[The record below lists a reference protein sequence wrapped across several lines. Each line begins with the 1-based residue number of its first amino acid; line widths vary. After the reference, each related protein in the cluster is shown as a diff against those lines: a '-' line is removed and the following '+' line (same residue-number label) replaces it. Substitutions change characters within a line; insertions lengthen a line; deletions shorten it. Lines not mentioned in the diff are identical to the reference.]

1 MRLTTIIFA
10 LVFLTIAFMITSCRP
25 PELEQAVID
34 YNGGRYDNAYTQV
47 LSATEKYPDNEEA
60 WYYLG
65 EIQGKKGQIKE
76 MMESF
81 NKSLSLKNTYQAEIE
96 LAKSNYY
103 GKYYNDGVSA
113 YNALIQIEDKKSE
126 QAIKRLE
133 QVIKDFTNVNY
144 IKNDYMANRL
154 ISISYQFLED
164 DENALKYLYVAA
176 EAKPDTALAYID
188 LGYHFQKKQD
198 FVKAAEQFK
207 KGIEVDPT
215 NQECLI
221 RYAESLD
228 MAEQKEEAI
237 AAYKSAFEVVP
248 DEKAIPF
255 NLGLLLFKQANTL
268 EEDDPKK
275 NETMEEAIF
284 YFEKAK
290 EIDPNI
296 KEIYDLLG
304 TLLLQLEQY
313 DKAKEILEEGV
324 ELYPDSSTVWQNLS
338 FLYAKLGEKEKAE
351 EAFEKSKQLQEE

>member
-1 MRLTTIIFA
+1 MRSINVVFA
-10 LVFLTIAFMITSCRP
+10 VVLLTIALMVTSCRP

-81 NKSLSLKNTYQAEIE
+81 NKSLSLKNTYQAEIDM
-96 LAKSNYY
+96 AKSNYY

-113 YNALIQIEDKKSE
+113 YNAVIQIEDKKSE
-126 QAIKRLE
+126 QGIKRLD
-133 QVIKDFTNVNY
+133 QVIEDFTNVNY

-154 ISISYQFLED
+154 ISISYQFKED
-164 DENALKYLYVAA
+164 DENSLKYLYAAA

-188 LGYHFQKKQD
+188 LGYHFQRQQE
-198 FVKAAEQFK
+198 FLKAAEQFK
-207 KGIEVDPT
+207 KGIEVDPK

-228 MAEQKEEAI
+228 MAEKKEEAI
-237 AAYKSAFEVVP
+237 AAYKEAFEVVP

-255 NLGLLLFKQANTL
+255 NLGLLLFKQANAI
-268 EEDDPKK
+268 ENDEAKK
-275 NETMEEAIF
+275 KETMEDAIF

-296 KEIYDLLG
+296 KEVYDLLG
-304 TLLLQLEQY
+304 TLLLQLQQY
-313 DKAKEILEEGV
+313 DKAKAILEQGV
-324 ELYPDSSTVWQNLS
+324 ELYPNSSTVWQNLS
-338 FLYAKLGEKEKAE
+338 FLYAKLGDKKRAE

>member
-1 MRLTTIIFA
+1 MRITTVFFA
-10 LVFLTIAFMITSCRP
+10 VLLLSIALLVTSCRP

-34 YNGGRYDNAYTQV
+34 YNGGRYDNAYSQV

-81 NKSLSLKNTYQAEIE
+81 NKSLSLKNTYQAEIDM
-96 LAKSNYY
+96 AKSNYY

-113 YNALIQIEDKKSE
+113 YNAVLQIEDKQSE
-126 QAIKRLE
+126 KAKKRLD
-133 QVIKDFTNVNY
+133 QVISDFTNVNY

-164 DENALKYLYVAA
+164 DENALKYLYSAA
-176 EAKPDTALAYID
+176 EANPDTALAYID
-188 LGYHFQKKQD
+188 LGYHFQRKQE

-237 AAYKSAFEVVP
+237 AAYKSAFQVVP

-255 NLGLLLFKQANTL
+255 NLGLLLFKQANAL
-268 EEDDPKK
+268 EAEDPKK
-275 NETMEEAIF
+275 KETMEEAIF

-338 FLYAKLGEKEKAE
+338 FLYAKLGDKKKAE